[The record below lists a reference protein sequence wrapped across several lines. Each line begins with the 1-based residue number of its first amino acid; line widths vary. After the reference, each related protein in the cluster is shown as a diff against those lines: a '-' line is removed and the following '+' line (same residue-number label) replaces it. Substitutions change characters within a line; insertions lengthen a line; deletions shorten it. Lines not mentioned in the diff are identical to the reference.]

1 MSPDKEREYSE
12 LISFVSIF
20 ATHAWNID
28 PTDPVHPANVA
39 AHIAETLGKAKAL
52 VGARQAAND
61 AIEALRGF
69 TQQQLA
75 SLDARLIETGSIT
88 VAEMRRRYSR
98 QYQAVLKRGRIR
110 NETEFYLVKGILD
123 SCVDSLGHDEQAT
136 LDSLLLGFE
145 QSS

>member
-20 ATHAWNID
+20 ATRAWNID

-39 AHIAETLGKAKAL
+39 AHIAKTLGKAKAL

-75 SLDARLIETGSIT
+75 SLDARLIETGLIT
-88 VAEMRRRYSR
+88 VAEMHRSI
-98 QYQAVLKRGRIR
+98 QGSTK
-110 NETEFYLVKGILD
+110 
-123 SCVDSLGHDEQAT
+123 
-136 LDSLLLGFE
+136 
-145 QSS
+145 QS